1 MLMLCDQVDHPF
13 DVPGSEEMVK
23 TVYTGKMSHF
33 LLQMPDDIP
42 ERAVNRNSVGFSQL
56 SQLLLVL
63 VGDDWPV
70 FVH

>member
-1 MLMLCDQVDHPF
+1 MLCDQVDHSF

-23 TVYTGKMSHF
+23 TVYAGKMSHF
-33 LLQMPDDIP
+33 LLQVPDNIP
-42 ERAVNRNSVGFSQL
+42 ERAVNRNTVGFSQ
-56 SQLLLVL
+56 QPHLLLVL